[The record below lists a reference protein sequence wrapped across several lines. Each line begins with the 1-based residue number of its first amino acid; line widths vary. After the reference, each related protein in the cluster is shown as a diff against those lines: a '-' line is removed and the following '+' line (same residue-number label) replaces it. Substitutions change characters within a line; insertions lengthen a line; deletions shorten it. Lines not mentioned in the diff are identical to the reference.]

1 MDMGI
6 LIYFQGSIKI
16 LMMMIIKVNKGETCL
31 GSNNMVLNLTIMK
44 TFSMKF
50 QAQVF

>member
-1 MDMGI
+1 MGI

-31 GSNNMVLNLTIMK
+31 GSNNMVLNWQ
-44 TFSMKF
+44 FSMKF
-50 QAQVF
+50 QA